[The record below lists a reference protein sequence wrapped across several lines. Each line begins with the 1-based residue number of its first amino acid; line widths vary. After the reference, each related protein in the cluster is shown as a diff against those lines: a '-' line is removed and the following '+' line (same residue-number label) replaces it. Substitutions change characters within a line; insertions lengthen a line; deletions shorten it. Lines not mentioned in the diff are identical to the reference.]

1 MKVQIVGKALVVTSA
16 RKVKDIKRAK
26 SICPEALVLKDSDKN
41 TLFTINT
48 SDAKNAGVGSFGAN
62 FDSETS
68 GGFAQVTMV
77 MDQTLTKEQLA
88 DQYGLAFIRL
98 AQTEE
103 QFGTKFNTA
112 SSALAAAVADVEG
125 AE

>member
-16 RKVKDIKRAK
+16 LKVKDIKRAK
-26 SICPEALVLKDSDKN
+26 SICPEALVLKDEDKN
-41 TLFTINT
+41 VLFSIDVTD
-48 SDAKNAGVGSFGAN
+48 SKNAGIGSYGAN

-77 MDQTLTKEQLA
+77 MDKTLTKEQLA